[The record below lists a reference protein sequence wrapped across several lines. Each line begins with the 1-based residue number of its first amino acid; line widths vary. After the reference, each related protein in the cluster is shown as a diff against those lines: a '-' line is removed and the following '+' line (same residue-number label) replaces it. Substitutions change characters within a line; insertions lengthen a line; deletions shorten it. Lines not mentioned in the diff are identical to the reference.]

1 MKEERIEAAYKLLSP
16 CVVCPHACQVD
27 RLKDEL
33 GNCRSG
39 LKLKIASVGP
49 HFGEEP
55 PLSGTRGSGT
65 IFFSNCNLRCLFC
78 QNWQIS
84 QEGVGSYITE
94 EELAEKMLELQAMG
108 VHNINLVSPTHFGP
122 QILKTLIIAKNR
134 GLHLPIVYNSG
145 GYDSVEMLK
154 LFEGYIDIYLPDIKY
169 SSNEKALKFSGI
181 KNYVEFNRAA
191 ISEMFRQVGNL
202 KLDKEGIAKRGII
215 VRHLVLPFD
224 LAGSYESLKFLAS
237 LSQQIWISLM
247 AQYYPCHKAIEHPL
261 LSRKITPQEYQQVL
275 TWAEKFG
282 FENLLTQELDSAE
295 IYLPDFRKK
304 RPFASD

>member
-1 MKEERIEAAYKLLSP
+1 MKEERVEAAYKLLSP
-16 CVVCPHACQVD
+16 CVVCPRACQVD
-27 RLKDEL
+27 RLKNEL
-33 GNCRSG
+33 GICRSG
-39 LKLKIASVGP
+39 LRIKISSVGP

-84 QEGVGSYITE
+84 HEGLGSYVTE

-122 QILKTLIIAKNR
+122 QILKALVIAKNQ
-134 GLHLPIVYNSG
+134 GLCLPIVYNSG

-169 SSNEKALKFSGI
+169 SSNENALKFSGV
-181 KNYVEFNRAA
+181 KNYVVFNRAA

-202 KLDKEGIAKRGII
+202 ELDKKGMAKRGII

-237 LSQQIWISLM
+237 LSQEIWISLM
-247 AQYYPCHKAIEHPL
+247 AQYYPCYKAIGHPL
-261 LSRKITPQEYQQVL
+261 LGRKITPQEYQQVL
-275 TWAEKFG
+275 TWAEEFG
-282 FENLLTQELDSAE
+282 LKNLLTQELDSAE
-295 IYLPDFRKK
+295 MYLPDFQKK
-304 RPFASD
+304 KPFNHY